1 MKILML
7 AHRLPYP
14 PQTGDKV
21 RAYHIARH
29 LAQKHEL
36 TLAFLVD
43 EPRPEQAL
51 HALQKEI
58 PDLTYSK
65 IARTRKRLF
74 ALLSLACGG
83 SATLAYFNSP
93 DFGAQIDDRL
103 GMDRFDLIYVSSSSM
118 AQYVKNPRHLPVVMD
133 FVDVDSD
140 KWLQYGARLPRH
152 KAWVYRLEG
161 IRLQQHELAAARQA
175 SRCIVATRQEEAL
188 LHSFAPWAPTSVIEN
203 GVDLDYF
210 TPFSE
215 PVQDTTIAFTGAMD
229 YFPNIDA
236 ALHFSETIFPKIRAR
251 LPEARFLIVGKNPAP
266 SVRRLA
272 SRQDGVEVTGE
283 VPDVRPFVR
292 RSSVVVAPLRVARGV
307 QNKVLE
313 AMAMGLPVVASQKA
327 HEGLEARPGRHLFV
341 EDDPSRFAD
350 LVVKLLNSP
359 LLRTTVGGAARSFV
373 EDHHCWAGSMAKL
386 DRVLAEVTG
395 IASSPTMKRVS

>member
-51 HALQKEI
+51 SALQKEI
-58 PDLTYSK
+58 PDLAYSR

-74 ALLSLACGG
+74 ALFSLACGG
-83 SATLAYFNSP
+83 SATLAYFHSP

-103 GMDRFDLIYVSSSSM
+103 SMDRFDLIYVSSSSM
-118 AQYVKNPRHLPVVMD
+118 AQYVRNPHRLPIIMD

-140 KWLQYGARLPRH
+140 KWLQYSTRLARP

-161 IRLQQHELAAARQA
+161 MRLQQHELAAARQA
-175 SRCIVATRQEEAL
+175 NRCIVATRQEEAL
-188 LHSFAPWAPTSVIEN
+188 LHSFAPWAPTTVIEN

-210 TPFSE
+210 TPSSE
-215 PVQDTTIAFTGAMD
+215 PAQDSTIVFTGAMD

-236 ALHFSETIFPKIRAR
+236 VLYFSEAIFPKIRAR
-251 LPEARFLIVGKNPAP
+251 LPGARFLIVGKNPAP
-266 SVRRLA
+266 VVRRLA
-272 SRQDGVEVTGE
+272 SRRDGVEVTGQ
-283 VPDVRPFVR
+283 VPDVRPFFQG
-292 RSSVVVAPLRVARGV
+292 SSVGVAPLRVARGI

-313 AMAMGLPVVASQKA
+313 AMAMGLPVVATSKA
-327 HEGLEARPGRHLFV
+327 HEGLDARPGRHLFI
-341 EDDPSRFAD
+341 EDDPGRFAD
-350 LVVKLLNSP
+350 LVVKLLDSP
-359 LLRTTVGGAARSFV
+359 QLRAAVGGAARSFV
-373 EDHHCWAGSMAKL
+373 EDHHSWTGSMAKL
-386 DRVLAEVTG
+386 DRVLAEVTRMQT
-395 IASSPTMKRVS
+395 APTLRQVS